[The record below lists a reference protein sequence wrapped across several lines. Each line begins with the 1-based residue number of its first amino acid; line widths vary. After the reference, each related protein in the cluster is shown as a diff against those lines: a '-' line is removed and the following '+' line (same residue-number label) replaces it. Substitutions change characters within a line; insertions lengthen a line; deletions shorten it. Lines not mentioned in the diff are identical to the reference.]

1 MGRGCGAVADG
12 RSTCADPPSARRPS
26 GARAPPRSPSRR
38 RQEAGRAGQGRA
50 CRAPP
55 RAHGASRAPRTPQR
69 QREEKEEDEDEDE
82 GVAEPGADLPLHRC
96 PTAAASLPAAAGER
110 CAGRRE
116 RPFPPSAAGAG
127 RRLQRPRPGGEGP
140 RGEGPWRGLGGGRGC
155 AGGLP
160 PRSLSARP
168 WGASACRVRG
178 AGGALGRGEPRSGS
192 LRRCGSRRNAA
203 EAARCARGCTS
214 RLRRSR

>member
-1 MGRGCGAVADG
+1 MLTPRRPEGRAEH
-12 RSTCADPPSARRPS
+12 ARRPAAPRAA
-26 GARAPPRSPSRR
+26 ARR
-38 RQEAGRAGQGRA
+38 RAGQGRA

-69 QREEKEEDEDEDE
+69 RREEEEDE
-82 GVAEPGADLPLHRC
+82 GVAAPGADLPLHRC

-214 RLRRSR
+214 RLTAVPIGSGRFH